1 MSRKKT
7 SPATGEHGSSRA
19 SSPPPVRSAR
29 GPDRSGLSCCDQ
41 PACFLHPS
49 SFIFALTTTPLVSRN
64 RQAGSYKRGCQEKRP
79 PRPPENTEVLV
90 HPAPPRYVRLVV
102 LTVLAFRVATSRHA
116 SSIPAVSSLRLRR
129 RPWFPETGKRGG
141 CRVGNHG
148 PIGDSWPIAFLGYP
162 RGHRVFIETR
172 CRWHTGPNY
181 AMDALP
187 RTRASQE
194 PIGHRRR

>member
-1 MSRKKT
+1 MAEALEIRGLEGSRWLQLQPPDMNGVGSVSPDNSSLVAKSYPVKGDVKKKDLPGHRRT
-7 SPATGEHGSSRA
+7 RKF
-19 SSPPPVRSAR
+19 
-29 GPDRSGLSCCDQ
+29 SCIQ
-41 PACFLHPS
+41 P
-49 SFIFALTTTPLVSRN
+49 
-64 RQAGSYKRGCQEKRP
+64 
-79 PRPPENTEVLV
+79 
-90 HPAPPRYVRLVV
+90 PPRYVRLVV